1 MKNQQHPS
9 NILKA
14 ILSLAAA
21 LAVGAAAWAG
31 GGTGPK
37 IESFAVDTAAGAST
51 LRFPAEAGTVYELQ
65 RASVLVPEADW
76 ATVDTLRAEASG
88 TMELTDAVP
97 KDRTRNFY
105 RIAEAASPVTY
116 LVVDMSQ
123 GSSAAA
129 WPVTELR
136 AIPEGGWTDEY
147 KTGKLVLARIPAGTF
162 VMGSP
167 TNEMGRASDETPHT
181 VTISRPFYMGVFEVT
196 QKQWE
201 LATGKT
207 PSENKGDARPVEK
220 VSYADIRGS
229 NGGAEWP
236 QGGLHT
242 VDSGSF
248 LYILRAKTGLAFDL
262 PTEAQWE
269 YACRADTVT
278 ALNSGKDLSGVTSCT
293 NMDAVG
299 RYWGD
304 KDDGKGGY
312 AQHTRAGSYRPNA
325 WGLHDMHGNVWEW
338 CLDWYG
344 DYPSSAVTDPA
355 GPSTGSARVKRG
367 GGWDFNAR
375 YCRSAARNQSGSPSE
390 RSKYSGFRV
399 VCPDAARYIVV
410 DMAGGPSADSWPV
423 EEKVLSI
430 PDSWSDEYKTTKLLL
445 RRIPA
450 GTFTMGSPTNERG
463 HQSDETQHQVRISQP
478 FYMGVFEVTQKQ
490 WELAT
495 GNNPSEYTGDTR
507 PVENVSYNDIRGS
520 LRGSCW
526 PQSNAVDEESFLAIL
541 RDKTGLTFDLPTE
554 AQWEYACRAGTTTA
568 LNNGKNLTGQLS
580 STTLTDLG
588 RYSYNTGDGRGGY
601 GEHAMVGSYL
611 PNAWGLYDMH
621 GNVWEWCLD
630 WFGDYDAG
638 AVTDPEGASTGSNH
652 ANRGGSWI
660 DFAAD
665 CRSAC
670 RRGFGEPTRVESR
683 LGFRLA
689 CPGITK
695 YLVVD
700 MAGGRSATKW
710 PVRELDDAP
719 AGGWSDEYKTT
730 KLVLR
735 RIPAGTFTMGSPED
749 ELGHYVGETQHQ
761 VTISKPFFMGV
772 FEVTQKQW
780 ELTTG
785 RNYSSYTGDARPVEQ
800 VSYADIRGS
809 DQGAGWPQSGA
820 VDEGSFLYVLREKTW
835 LDFDLPTEAQWEY
848 ACRAGTTTALN
859 SGKNLSAK
867 DRCPEMDEVG
877 RYSFNGGEDDQHAIV
892 GSYRPNA
899 WGLYDMHGNVSEWC
913 LDWYDSYDLGKT
925 TDPAGASSGSTR
937 VFRGGSW
944 YFDAQIARSACR
956 GAEDGDPEFGNS
968 SELGLR
974 LAVPV
979 P

>member
-1 MKNQQHPS
+1 MNNRPATFLRAARIPRRAKQT
-9 NILKA
+9 A
-14 ILSLAAA
+14 VALAAT
-21 LAVGAAAWAG
+21 LLTLAAAWAEVKLTAIEVKSSPASVTVRG
-31 GGTGPK
+31 KGEAGTAYQLRWSAQLGPAAEWLK
-37 IESFAVDTAAGAST
+37 AGDATAKADGSFAVLDEE
-51 LRFPAEAGTVYELQ
+51 LRGPG
-65 RASVLVPEADW
+65 
-76 ATVDTLRAEASG
+76 
-88 TMELTDAVP
+88 
-97 KDRTRNFY
+97 FY
-105 RIAEAASPVTY
+105 RVQGGESSATY

-123 GSSAAA
+123 GSSAAE

-162 VMGSP
+162 TMGSP

-181 VTISRPFYMGVFEVT
+181 VTISKPFYMGVFEIT

-242 VDSGSF
+242 VDNGSF
-248 LYILRAKTGLAFDL
+248 LYILRMKTGLAFDL

-269 YACRADTVT
+269 YACRAGTGT

-299 RYWGD
+299 RYYANKG
-304 KDDGKGGY
+304 DGKGGY
-312 AQHTRAGSYRPNA
+312 AEHTRAGSYRPNA

-355 GPSTGSARVKRG
+355 GPSTGSVRVKRG

-410 DMAGGPSADSWPV
+410 DMAGGPSAASWPV
-423 EEKVLSI
+423 EEKVLAI

-450 GTFTMGSPTNERG
+450 GTFTMGSPTDELGRFDNEM
-463 HQSDETQHQVRISQP
+463 QHQVTISQP

-495 GNNPSEYTGDTR
+495 GNNYSSYAGDAR

-520 LRGSCW
+520 LRGACW
-526 PQSNAVDEESFLAIL
+526 PQSNAVDEESFLAVL

-568 LNNGKNLTGQLS
+568 LNSGKNLS
-580 STTLTDLG
+580 AASECPEMDEVG
-588 RYSYNTGDGRGGY
+588 RYWLNGG
-601 GEHAMVGSYL
+601 ESDQHATVGSYR

-630 WFGDYDAG
+630 WFGDHG
-638 AVTDPEGASTGSNH
+638 TGS
-652 ANRGGSWI
+652 AKDPTGAASGTSRVSRGGSWGML
-660 DFAAD
+660 ALG

-670 RRGFGEPTRVESR
+670 RSDEDPSATSMIT
-683 LGFRLA
+683 GFRLA
-689 CPGITK
+689 CPGFTK

-700 MAGGRSATKW
+700 MAGGRSAAKW

-735 RIPAGTFTMGSPED
+735 RIPAGTFTMGSPQD
-749 ELGHYVGETQHQ
+749 ELGHYLGETQHK

-772 FEVTQKQW
+772 FEVTQKQ
-780 ELTTG
+780 
-785 RNYSSYTGDARPVEQ
+785 
-800 VSYADIRGS
+800 
-809 DQGAGWPQSGA
+809 
-820 VDEGSFLYVLREKTW
+820 
-835 LDFDLPTEAQWEY
+835 
-848 ACRAGTTTALN
+848 
-859 SGKNLSAK
+859 
-867 DRCPEMDEVG
+867 
-877 RYSFNGGEDDQHAIV
+877 
-892 GSYRPNA
+892 
-899 WGLYDMHGNVSEWC
+899 
-913 LDWYDSYDLGKT
+913 
-925 TDPAGASSGSTR
+925 
-937 VFRGGSW
+937 
-944 YFDAQIARSACR
+944 
-956 GAEDGDPEFGNS
+956 
-968 SELGLR
+968 
-974 LAVPV
+974 
-979 P
+979 